1 VIPQLNIKD
10 FDYDLLEDS
19 IAFFPAD
26 ERDQSKLLIFNGKK
40 SIKQDKFSN
49 ISHYLPDQALVVFNN
64 TRVIHARFMFENSTG
79 SKIEVFCLKPLNPI
93 AYENALKSTD
103 ECSWECMIGNLKKW
117 KETPLKHSIIKG
129 NKVPQLTA
137 TRLSGTDNG
146 FIVKF
151 SWDDKTM
158 TFGEIMDKVGLVP
171 LPPYIKRQPVYSDN
185 ERYQTVYAS
194 HEGSVAAPTAGLHF
208 TDAVFKQFSSNNIRQ
223 VDITLHVGAG
233 TFLPMKSNLIT
244 DHAMHAEQFSVS
256 RKTLEI
262 LLNHSGPIIAI
273 GTTTLRTLESLFWL
287 GMKLKR
293 LPSDGELFLDQW
305 EPYEDC
311 GTITV
316 RESLESLLTLLIRN
330 NLRELTATTRIMIVP
345 GYKFRLVDQLVTN
358 FHQPR
363 STLLLLVAAFIG
375 EGWKDVYAY
384 ALANDFRFLSYG
396 DSSLLIPEPGE

>member
-10 FDYDLLEDS
+10 FDYNLPEDS
-19 IAFFPAD
+19 IAFFPVD

-40 SIKQDKFSN
+40 FIKQDKFSN
-49 ISHYLPDQALVVFNN
+49 ISHYLPGQSLLVFNN
-64 TRVIHARFMFENSTG
+64 TRVIHARFIFENPTG
-79 SKIEVFCLKPLNPI
+79 SKIEVFCLKPVDPL

-103 ECSWECMIGNLKKW
+103 KCSWECMIGNLRKW
-117 KETPLKHSIIKG
+117 KDTPLKHSIIKG
-129 NKVPQLTA
+129 KKVSQLTA
-137 TRLSGTDNG
+137 TRLTRTDNG
-146 FIVKF
+146 FVVRF

-158 TFGEIMDKVGLVP
+158 TFGEIMDKVGLIP
-171 LPPYIKRQPVYSDN
+171 LPPYIKRQPVRLDN

-208 TDAVFKQFSSNNIRQ
+208 TDAVFKEFTGKKLRQ

-233 TFLPMKSNLIT
+233 TFLPVKSDLIT

-256 RKTLEI
+256 RKTLKI
-262 LLNHSGPIIAI
+262 LLDHSGPIIAI
-273 GTTTLRTLESLFWL
+273 GTTTVRTLESLFWL
-287 GMKLKR
+287 GMKSKKV
-293 LPSDGELFLDQW
+293 PSGEELFLDQW
-305 EPYEDC
+305 EPYEPW

-316 RESLESLLTLLIRN
+316 RESLENLLTLLIQN
-330 NLRELTATTRIMIVP
+330 NLTELTATTRIMIVP

-375 EGWKDVYAY
+375 EGWKEVYAY